1 MWINHGIEKSE
12 EAQLTDDSNTKT
24 SPVSED
30 CNSASSADYKKFSKK
45 ELICSLVERD
55 REMADLNVKFAKL
68 LENTAVL
75 KNQHVRLEADF
86 INFRKRNQKERQA
99 LIANVREDV
108 IINFL
113 NVKMNLDRAFAQI
126 KDSKDIFGLQKGL
139 EMVDLQLTQ
148 FLESQG
154 VREISGEGDCFDPAF
169 QEAVNTV
176 VNTNITEDTVLQMIE
191 KGYMLNDR
199 VIIPMKCIV
208 SVPPD
213 GTDEN

>member
-1 MWINHGIEKSE
+1 L
-12 EAQLTDDSNTKT
+12 ADDSNTKA
-24 SPVSED
+24 SPVVED
-30 CNSASSADYKKFSKK
+30 HNGNNDLDYKKLSKK
-45 ELICSLVERD
+45 ELILLLAERD
-55 REMADLNVKFAKL
+55 RELADINGKLTAL
-68 LENTAVL
+68 LESTVVL

-86 INFRKRNQKERQA
+86 INFRKRNLKERQT
-99 LIANVREDV
+99 LIANVKEDV

-126 KDSKDIFGLQKGL
+126 KDSKDIVGLQKGL
-139 EMVDLQLTQ
+139 EMVELQLLQ
-148 FLESQG
+148 FLKSQG
-154 VREISGEGDCFDPAF
+154 VQEISGEGMCFDPAY

-176 VNTNITEDTVLQMIE
+176 VDANIKEDTVLKLVE

-213 GTDEN
+213 SSDDN